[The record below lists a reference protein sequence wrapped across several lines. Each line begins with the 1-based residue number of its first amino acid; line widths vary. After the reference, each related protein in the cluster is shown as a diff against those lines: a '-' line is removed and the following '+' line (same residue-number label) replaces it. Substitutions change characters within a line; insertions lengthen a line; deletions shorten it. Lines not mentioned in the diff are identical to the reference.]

1 MKMMSNFRDT
11 KSKTGGTRVRLT
23 VRMEAGKHL
32 VVIGLACENGQEAIG
47 IRLRP

>member
-1 MKMMSNFRDT
+1 MSDSRDT
-11 KSKTGGTRVRLT
+11 KSKTGGTHVRLR

-32 VVIGLACENGQEAIG
+32 VLIGLACENGQEAIG